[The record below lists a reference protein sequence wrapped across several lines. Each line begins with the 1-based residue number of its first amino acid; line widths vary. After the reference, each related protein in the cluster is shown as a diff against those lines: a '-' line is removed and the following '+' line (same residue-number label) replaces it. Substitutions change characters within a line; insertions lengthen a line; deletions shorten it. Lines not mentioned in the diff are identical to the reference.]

1 MSLSR
6 MPVNVFMHFINF
18 PHFDWPF
25 HFEFHH
31 VRSYLK
37 FDELN
42 RRLIVSLSES
52 VSFLSKV
59 LLALKRI
66 IASEKLYDPQNPTVI
81 LCDESLENAI
91 DVKALHVSEIRYFWK
106 LFILLL

>member
-1 MSLSR
+1 MQG
-6 MPVNVFMHFINF
+6 
-18 PHFDWPF
+18 
-25 HFEFHH
+25 
-31 VRSYLK
+31 
-37 FDELN
+37 
-42 RRLIVSLSES
+42 RLILSLSES
-52 VSFLSKV
+52 VSFFLSKV